1 MFSIMLTEK
10 EQQILDLFL
19 KFGDKTVVASKVGT
33 SESSVRRALK
43 RVEHKGEAPWLSKA
57 AVPEHLTLAKTTV
70 QYGPEGEVQREWKR
84 LLPNAEA
91 MTDFVDALCDRAK
104 GKLKIAKSPIVK
116 RQRKDVLA
124 EVCCFDAH
132 IGMYAEAG
140 ETNSQN
146 YDSEIAVKRIHN
158 TADALLCRMNNP
170 EHIVVTFGGDMLHSD
185 TRSNKTEMSGNT
197 LDVDSRY
204 HMVVEK
210 AVTACYDVVSM
221 ASEVAK
227 EVTVV
232 ILEGNHS
239 WHSEVWLAQVLRA
252 AYSQCPRVNVVMQ
265 RSSRKH
271 MVWGDNLLVWTHGDS
286 VAMTKWQGIIS
297 TEFAKVWGKTKWR
310 HLKMGHIHHKNAR
323 NGKSLVTSDQNGGW
337 VENHGLLVE
346 YLPALSA
353 TDAWHATKGFIGSQ
367 QAMTGFEYHKK
378 QGLITRLYEP
388 AH

>member
-1 MFSIMLTEK
+1 MLTHK
-10 EQQILDLFL
+10 EQQALDAFL
-19 KFGDKTVVASKVGT
+19 KYRNKTEVARSLGVA
-33 SESSVRRALK
+33 ESTIRATLK
-43 RVEHKGEAPWLSKA
+43 RVERKGLAPWLSGA
-57 AVPEHLTLAKTTV
+57 ITPDHLSVAKSTV
-70 QYGPEGEVQREWKR
+70 QYGPDGEVQREWKR

-91 MTDFVDALCDRAK
+91 MTDFVDSLCERAK
-104 GKLKIAKSPIVK
+104 GVLKIAPIPK
-116 RQRKDVLA
+116 ITRQSKDVLA
-124 EVCCFDAH
+124 EICCFDAH

-146 YDSEIAVKRIHN
+146 YDSDIAIKRIHN
-158 TADALLCRMNNP
+158 TTDALLCRMNNP

-185 TRSNKTEMSGNT
+185 TRSNKTEMSGNV

-210 AVTACYDVVSM
+210 AVTACYDVVAM
-221 ASEVAK
+221 ACEIAQK
-227 EVTVV
+227 VTVV

-239 WHSEVWLAQVLRA
+239 WHSEVWLAQVLKA
-252 AYSQCPRVNVVMQ
+252 AYSECERVEVVMQ
-265 RSSRKH
+265 RSARKH
-271 MVWGDNLLVWTHGDS
+271 MVWGDNLLVWTHGDG

-297 TEFAKVWGKTKWR
+297 TEFAQLWGKTKWR

-353 TDAWHATKGFIGSQ
+353 TDAWHASKGFIGSQ
-367 QAMTGFEYHKK
+367 QAMTGFQYHKK

>member
-1 MFSIMLTEK
+1 MLTEP
-10 EQQILDLFL
+10 EQNALDAFL
-19 KFGDKTVVASKVGT
+19 YHKSKRGAARSLEV
-33 SESSVRRALK
+33 SEATIRSALK
-43 RVEHKGEAPWLSKA
+43 RVERKGFAPWLSGA
-57 AVPEHLTLAKTTV
+57 ITPDHLSVAKTTV
-70 QYGPEGEVQREWKR
+70 QYGPDGEVQREWKR

-91 MTDFVDALCDRAK
+91 MTDFVDALCERAE
-104 GKLKIAKSPIVK
+104 GTLKIAPAPKVT

-124 EVCCFDAH
+124 EICCFDAH

-146 YDSEIAVKRIHN
+146 YDSDIAVKRIHN
-158 TADALLCRMNNP
+158 TTDALLCRMNNP
-170 EHIVVTFGGDMLHSD
+170 EQIVVTFGGDMLHAD
-185 TRSNKTEMSGNT
+185 TRSNKTEMSGNV

-210 AVTACYDVVSM
+210 AVTACYDVVAM
-221 ASEVAK
+221 ASEVAEK
-227 EVTVV
+227 VTVV

-252 AYSQCPRVNVVMQ
+252 AYSQCDRVEVVMQ
-265 RSSRKH
+265 RSARKH

-297 TEFAKVWGKTKWR
+297 TEFAPLWGKTKWR
-310 HLKMGHIHHKNAR
+310 HLKMGHVHHKNAR

-353 TDAWHATKGFIGSQ
+353 TDAWHASKGFIGSQ